1 MVTSAH
7 SGLVAHCRSSSLVGP
22 PGYTRLWLSVGSTII
37 LGVFTFLEKGV
48 DLTKFR
54 APECPAGCP
63 DRADLGQQS

>member
-1 MVTSAH
+1 MVTRAHLGSA
-7 SGLVAHCRSSSLVGP
+7 ARCRTSSFLGP
-22 PGYTRLWLSVGSTII
+22 PGYIRPQLSVGSTII

-63 DRADLGQQS
+63 DSTDLGQQS